1 MFVEK
6 WWISDKLSEWA
17 GNHIFN
23 RSTTLTH
30 AHSQITPNSD
40 FWNAMPLIL
49 PISGWSLFHL
59 HLTSFSRVENE
70 NARLNS
76 DLSSAN
82 LRWIS
87 NRSRQVFWEASWK
100 RIFFFELHQL
110 LHSPPPHPAQLACL
124 LVQVNVFLDEKSHHC
139 VLCIIEGK
147 LLFWWWKL
155 YPCWHYYQKMTI
167 GIFLMMKLAWN
178 KNQHV
183 NESYSFSWGLQDR
196 ILLHFFIKNITPVW
210 IKINWARNFEK

>member
-1 MFVEK
+1 
-6 WWISDKLSEWA
+6 
-17 GNHIFN
+17 
-23 RSTTLTH
+23 
-30 AHSQITPNSD
+30 
-40 FWNAMPLIL
+40 MPLIL

-110 LHSPPPHPAQLACL
+110 LHSPPPQPPQLAWL
-124 LVQVNVFLDEKSHHC
+124 LVMVSVFLDEKSHHC

-147 LLFWWWKL
+147 LLFWWWKR

-167 GIFLMMKLAWN
+167 WIFLMMKLAWN

-183 NESYSFSWGLQDR
+183 NESYSFSWGLQDV
-196 ILLHFFIKNITPVW
+196 IPPQSVCDVEEFYFI
-210 IKINWARNFEK
+210 FY